1 MSHTLFNQIFIH
13 WHFICQKY
21 KIDCSTTYATWVCTS
36 SVRANQQHWPI
47 IYPAFPTTLVEAMWD
62 VVWLYWLYVW
72 RCLFSIIKAM
82 ICIGSGWSAVGW
94 TGTLHLVTHTHTDT
108 LKVYQ
113 SCSYY
118 SYKPLV
124 HSCKDTH
131 HFEGNCQTGG
141 VCGAFVMV
149 TTLDHAA
156 LTAGL
161 WLTFFENSVELCWK
175 PF

>member
-1 MSHTLFNQIFIH
+1 MYMISSGESATLA
-13 WHFICQKY
+13 
-21 KIDCSTTYATWVCTS
+21 DC
-36 SVRANQQHWPI
+36 

-72 RCLFSIIKAM
+72 RCLFSIIEAM

-124 HSCKDTH
+124 HSRKETH

-141 VCGAFVMV
+141 VCGAIVMV
-149 TTLDHAA
+149 TTLDHAELYQWQDFDWPSLNLQLPLQLRKDA
-156 LTAGL
+156 IKYMA
-161 WLTFFENSVELCWK
+161 NSIKLSRFPTGSW
-175 PF
+175 